1 LKKTEKDKRTELDLE
16 IERLVEKM
24 KTMEPY
30 GAEYTVASENLKKL
44 IEARD
49 IQTPKRK
56 INWELLV
63 GAGLGLL
70 EILVILGYEHA
81 HVITSKAFTRVTRG
95 RL

>member
-1 LKKTEKDKRTELDLE
+1 MTKRDKRSVLDKE
-16 IERLVEKM
+16 IESVVATMAEM
-24 KTMEPY
+24 KPES
-30 GAEYTVASENLKKL
+30 EDYTKAAANLKVL

-49 IQTPKRK
+49 VQAPKRK

-70 EILVILGYEHA
+70 EILVIVGYEHA
-81 HVITSKAFTRVTRG
+81 HVLTSKALARVTRG